1 MIKIINYKDLKDDF
15 FNGRDFGS
23 SIDIVK
29 DILLNVKTNG
39 DKALLEYGTKF
50 DVSAP
55 SSLEIP
61 QSELKAAAQKMQ
73 KENPELYKSLCY
85 TLRFALQKNSASLL
99 TILKLNL
106 NPGFLPARKIFL

>member
-39 DKALLEYGTKF
+39 DKALLE
-50 DVSAP
+50 
-55 SSLEIP
+55 
-61 QSELKAAAQKMQ
+61 
-73 KENPELYKSLCY
+73 
-85 TLRFALQKNSASLL
+85 
-99 TILKLNL
+99 
-106 NPGFLPARKIFL
+106 